1 MRDKTLSKIVDHCI
15 ADNSIYLLLGD
26 LGVFQASKG
35 IEQRPLQVLNY
46 GIRESSMVSFATGL
60 SVAGS
65 YPFLY
70 SINPFLV
77 ERALEQLKDGPYY
90 QETGLCLVTAG
101 GSCDYSKLGYTHFC
115 HNDVNYL
122 MSVGISNIFLP
133 FNAVESERFVDS
145 SLDTRAFTCIRL
157 SNEECYPQHC
167 LDGHESLVVF
177 VGPDSLHLSD
187 PPQDVDTYYMNEISY
202 SSLNELISTMINY
215 RRVSIV
221 CGFNA
226 SSLSFEILNR
236 LCRLEISDVQFKII
250 HVPAISTRVCDSKI
264 SILRESC
271 VETIFKC

>member
-1 MRDKTLSKIVDHCI
+1 
-15 ADNSIYLLLGD
+15 
-26 LGVFQASKG
+26 
-35 IEQRPLQVLNY
+35 
-46 GIRESSMVSFATGL
+46 
-60 SVAGS
+60 
-65 YPFLY
+65 
-70 SINPFLV
+70 
-77 ERALEQLKDGPYY
+77 
-90 QETGLCLVTAG
+90 
-101 GSCDYSKLGYTHFC
+101 
-115 HNDVNYL
+115 

-271 VETIFKC
+271 VETILNAELYL